1 MWHGSARQRELDC
14 WQVRERGIRL
24 LPFSSAADDGLAQLR
39 PKRPI
44 MRTKRRGSHK
54 LARTAQTPTP
64 MMLNRCEPYEE
75 EEGSDGALVDQST
88 VPKLYR
94 SRLTDDAVAQLNA
107 SISGSPIHVL

>member
-64 MMLNRCEPYEE
+64 MMLNRCEPCEE
-75 EEGSDGALVDQST
+75 EAGSCVLSGRV
-88 VPKLYR
+88 
-94 SRLTDDAVAQLNA
+94 
-107 SISGSPIHVL
+107 SIA